1 MSDFRVMV
9 TDDRFGSYAEEE
21 QVLASIGAK
30 LEVKQLGTEAE
41 AIAALKDA
49 DAILANLFPMTSAVI
64 EGLSR
69 CRVISRYGVGVDN
82 VDIEAATRQGIWV
95 ARVPD
100 YCVEEASDQA
110 LALLLGC
117 VRKLA
122 YKDRRVREGN
132 WNLHRDYPTHRIAGQ
147 TLGLIGFGA
156 VAHCLRRKVSGLGLG
171 KILVNDPFVPAA
183 AIEKEGCISVGLSTL
198 LSESDFISVHVPLT
212 SETRGFIGHKE
223 LATMKPGAIL
233 VNTSRG
239 PVLDELA
246 LTSALVE
253 KRLGGAGL
261 DVFEKEPLPRD
272 SGLRALDTV
281 IFSDHTS
288 WYSLESVTEL
298 KTKAARNIVDV
309 LSGGKPTYPVNA
321 PLKKR

>member
-21 QVLASIGAK
+21 KVLAGIGAR
-30 LEVKQLGTEAE
+30 LEVKHFDTEEE
-41 AIAALKDA
+41 AISGLKDA
-49 DAILANLFPMTSAVI
+49 DAILTNLFPLTSTVI
-64 EGLSR
+64 DKLPR

-82 VDIEAATRQGIWV
+82 VDIDAATRMGIWV

-117 VRKLA
+117 LRKLA
-122 YKDRRVREGN
+122 YKDRKVREGL
-132 WNLHRDYPTHRIAGQ
+132 WDLHRHFPTHRIAGQ
-147 TLGLIGFGA
+147 TLGLVGFGA
-156 VAHCLRRKVSGLGLG
+156 VARCLRRKVSGLGLAQ
-171 KILVNDPFVPAA
+171 ILASDPFVPVA
-183 AIEKEGCISVGLSTL
+183 AIEKEGCHSVSLASL
-198 LSESDFISVHVPLT
+198 LSESDFVSVHVPLT
-212 SETRGFIGHKE
+212 PQTKGLIGEKE
-223 LATMKPGAIL
+223 IALMKPEAIL

-246 LTSALVE
+246 LTRALME

-261 DVFEKEPLPRD
+261 DVFEKEPLPMD
-272 SGLRALDTV
+272 SGLRGLDTV

-298 KTKAARNIVDV
+298 KTKAALNIVNV
-309 LSGGKPTYPVNA
+309 LSGGKPTYPVNT
-321 PLKKR
+321 PVPKR